1 MDEEVFRSSSN
12 QPVLTPDEAAAG
24 AIALLAGKAILPDCS
39 FQKKPFPKKERSD
52 AKA

>member
-1 MDEEVFRSSSN
+1 MGEEVFRSSSN
-12 QPVLTPDEAAAG
+12 QLVLTPDDAAAS
-24 AIALLAGKAILPDCS
+24 AIALLASKAIRPGRS